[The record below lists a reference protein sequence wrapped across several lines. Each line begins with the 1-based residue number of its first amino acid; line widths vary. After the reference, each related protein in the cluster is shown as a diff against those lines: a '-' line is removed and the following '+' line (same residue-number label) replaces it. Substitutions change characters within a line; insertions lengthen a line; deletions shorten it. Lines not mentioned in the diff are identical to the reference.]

1 MIANYVWPGQI
12 YLGAGAAA
20 QAGSQAQALHATHVF
35 LLADPGVVSAG
46 LTQSVTAALESA
58 GLPYTLYDKV
68 VPNPDVPSVD
78 AAGAAYRA
86 SGADLI
92 IGMGGGSGL
101 DTAKAVRL
109 LAGSPADV
117 SIAAYSFLRSD
128 TRPLPAAHNFP
139 PMIAIPTTAG
149 TGAEVTPWGV
159 ITQPADKRKFGFG
172 GPELLA
178 NIALIDP
185 ALTLT
190 LPPLL
195 TAATG
200 MDALTHLIEAYVST
214 HNHQPVLDPLIL
226 HGIELIGRS
235 LRVAVGQ
242 GGDLAARTAVM
253 EAAMLGGM
261 AISSNWL
268 GACHSLAHP
277 LSGIANVQHGIA
289 NAIVLPHVIAYNLP
303 VALKRYAQIA
313 QALDPGH
320 HTGGLRQRAEHA
332 VSAVRQLL
340 VDINLPTT
348 LRAAGV
354 TEAMIEPLSQQAI
367 LDSNWRTNPRTLDQA
382 GLEQLYRAAF

>member
-1 MIANYVWPGQI
+1 MIANYVWPGQT
-12 YLGAGAAA
+12 YVGAGAAA
-20 QAGSQAQALHATHVF
+20 QAGSQAQALHATHAL

-46 LTQSVTAALESA
+46 LTHSVTAALESA
-58 GLPYTLYDKV
+58 GLAYTLYDKV

-78 AAGAAYRA
+78 AAAIAYRA
-86 SGADLI
+86 SGANLV
-92 IGMGGGSGL
+92 IGMGGGSAL

-109 LAGSPADV
+109 LAGSPATV
-117 SIAAYSFLRSD
+117 SIAEYSFLRSD
-128 TRPLPAAHNFP
+128 TRPLPAAHTFP

-172 GPELLA
+172 GPELLPT
-178 NIALIDP
+178 IALIDP

-214 HNHQPVLDPLIL
+214 NNHQPALDPLIL
-226 HGIELIGRS
+226 HGIQLVGRS

-242 GGDLAARTAVM
+242 GHNLQARTEM
-253 EAAMLGGM
+253 MTAAMLGGM
-261 AISSNWL
+261 AISANWL

-289 NAIVLPHVIAYNLP
+289 NAIVLPHVISYNLP
-303 VALKRYAQIA
+303 VALERYAQIA
-313 QALDPGH
+313 EVLEPGLFG
-320 HTGGLRQRAEHA
+320 TLRQRAEQA
-332 VSAVRQLL
+332 ITAVRQLL
-340 VDINLPTT
+340 VDVNLPTR

-367 LDSNWRTNPRTLDQA
+367 LDSNWRTNPRAIDRA
-382 GLEQLYRAAF
+382 GLEQLYREAF